1 MSIELKSEVFTP
13 ARYIREP
20 LPVMNVRFNSRNAD
34 FVIKSSA
41 SDFEDMA
48 VSFHVGPIAMHIR
61 ADEAAALA
69 RALMACA
76 EHYNAALANVG
87 SAS

>member
-48 VSFHVGPIAMHIR
+48 VSFHVGPIAMHLR
-61 ADEAAALA
+61 TDEVVALA
-69 RALMACA
+69 QAMMACA
-76 EHYNAALANVG
+76 EHYAAALANVG
-87 SAS
+87 PQS